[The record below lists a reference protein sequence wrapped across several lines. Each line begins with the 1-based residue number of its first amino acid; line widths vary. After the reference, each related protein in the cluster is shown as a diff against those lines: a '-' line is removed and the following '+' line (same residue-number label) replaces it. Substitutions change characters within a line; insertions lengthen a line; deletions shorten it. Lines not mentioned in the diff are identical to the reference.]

1 MIKSIYQRILIRPL
15 SLFAVILAVTF
26 TCPSCKGGSGDR
38 PLGPEVLDNPATA
51 GNPAAT
57 LNGQPVIRFDKD
69 EHNFGKVIQGEVIS
83 YSFKVSNVG
92 EGPLVIA
99 DVTSTCGCT
108 VGEYPR
114 EPLQPGEEGY
124 IRVTFDSK
132 GRQGFQS
139 KVVTVVANTQP
150 SSHPLRVIA
159 DVVMPETNQ

>member
-1 MIKSIYQRILIRPL
+1 MKSVSSRALGLQPGILTYI
-15 SLFAVILAVTF
+15 LFIALLMGAA
-26 TCPSCKGGSGDR
+26 CSERSGKKS
-38 PLGPEVLDNPATA
+38 LGPEVLENPATA
-51 GNPAAT
+51 GDPQGNST
-57 LNGQPVIRFDKD
+57 GQARISFDKD

-83 YSFKVSNVG
+83 YSFRVSNEG

-108 VGEYPR
+108 VGEYPKQ
-114 EPLQPGEEGY
+114 PLQPGEEGF

-150 SSHPLRVIA
+150 SNHPLRVIA
-159 DVVMPETNQ
+159 DVVLPEMN